1 MAQDDKKKNAEK
13 TEKPEKAPVKRKK
26 SKKKKKKGM
35 PKALRVCLIML
46 AVLAV
51 LFAGTIALA
60 MSGVIPANDVE
71 DFLDDFVGEGVE
83 KALDK
88 VLPNDLVDEVFVDK
102 YGDFVDFV
110 VDLLPKPQRVALDG
124 EIVVHF
130 FDVGQGDSMLI
141 MAPQGNVLIDA
152 GPNDCEKDLER
163 YLDDLGITTLHCV
176 IATHPHEDHIGSMD
190 MIFEEFEVKNLIMP
204 NAEVDTD
211 TFTETGDYTRMMA
224 GAAEQGTTVNYA
236 KSGTTFSLGEL
247 QFMFLAPNAT
257 DYNDLNDWSLV
268 TKVTYGSTSM
278 IITGDAESI
287 SEKEIVKKYGSSTL
301 DCDILKSGHHGSS
314 SSSCDEFLDAIDAE
328 IVVISCGAGN
338 KYNHPNTD
346 TMDRYREREM
356 EIYRTDLEGT
366 IVYVSNGAEFTK
378 QP

>member
-1 MAQDDKKKNAEK
+1 MAQNKKK
-13 TEKPEKAPVKRKK
+13 KRKK
-26 SKKKKKKGM
+26 SKKM

-46 AVLAV
+46 AILAALICITVVLAM
-51 LFAGTIALA
+51 T
-60 MSGVIPANDVE
+60 GVIPADTVE
-71 DFLDDFVGEGVE
+71 DFLDGFVGKGVE

-88 VLPNDLVDEVFVDK
+88 ILPNDLVDKVFVDK
-102 YGDFVDFV
+102 YNDFVDFV
-110 VDLLPKPQRVALDG
+110 MKLLPKPERIALDG
-124 EIVVHF
+124 EIMVYF
-130 FDVGQGDSMLI
+130 FDVGQSDSILI
-141 MAPQGNVLIDA
+141 MAPMGNVLIDA
-152 GPNDCEKDLER
+152 GDNDCEEDLER
-163 YLDDLGITTLHCV
+163 YLDDLGITTLNCV

-190 MIFEEFEVKNLIMP
+190 MIFEEFEVANLIMP

-211 TFTETGDYTRMMA
+211 TFSATGDYTRMME
-224 GAAEQGTTVNYA
+224 GAEEQGTAVQYV
-236 KSGTTFSLGEL
+236 KSGDSFSFGEL
-247 QFMFLAPNAT
+247 KFWFLAPNST

-278 IITGDAESI
+278 ILTGDAESI
-287 SEKEIVKKYGSSTL
+287 SEKEIIAKYASSEL

-314 SSSCDEFLDAIDAE
+314 SSSCNEFLDAIDAE
-328 IVVISCGAGN
+328 IVVISCGTGN
-338 KYNHPNTD
+338 KYNHPNAD

>member
-1 MAQDDKKKNAEK
+1 MAQKKK
-13 TEKPEKAPVKRKK
+13 KRKK
-26 SKKKKKKGM
+26 KM

-51 LFAGTIALA
+51 LFGTVVALA

-71 DFLDDFVGEGVE
+71 DFLDDFIGEGVE

-88 VLPNDLVDEVFVDK
+88 ILPNDLVDEVFVDK
-102 YGDFVDFV
+102 YGDLVDFV
-110 VDLLPKPQRVALDG
+110 VDLLPRPERAPLDG
-124 EIVVHF
+124 QIQVHF
-130 FDVGQGDSMLI
+130 FDVGQGDSLLI
-141 MAPQGNVLIDA
+141 MAPEGNILVDA
-152 GPNDCEKDLER
+152 GTNECEDDLER

-211 TFTETGDYTRMMA
+211 TFNATGDYTRMMA
-224 GAAEQGTTVNYA
+224 GAAEQGTNVTYA
-236 KSGTTFSLGEL
+236 KSGSSFSLGEL
-247 QFMFLAPNAT
+247 QFLFLAPNAT
-257 DYNDLNDWSLV
+257 DYNDINDWSLV

-278 IITGDAESI
+278 ILTGDAEKV
-287 SEKEIVKKYGSSTL
+287 SEKEIVQAFGSSAL

-328 IVVISCGAGN
+328 IVIISCGTGN
-338 KYNHPNTD
+338 KYGHPNAD
-346 TMDRYREREM
+346 TMERYEERDM

-366 IVYVSNGAEFTK
+366 IVYVSDGATFTK
-378 QP
+378 QN